1 MENIEAVCI
10 KILSQKG
17 GENPLTSL
25 LVEINKIQY
34 VLNLWTPWNE
44 IGDYIQ
50 PYTKIRAFNVDKIKN
65 SDSIYYSAGKK
76 AIVVVDPDILINAS
90 TIGNISYCPR
100 SYYISEK
107 MGDTLSP
114 LSAIKGT
121 IVHVALSTA
130 IASGNSPTEVL
141 SDVIDYYSIQFE
153 QLGYS
158 RENIETEVYKM
169 VEALDQF
176 IKTLPTETI
185 PESLFFSP
193 YLGIRGRIDVL
204 AERIYEL
211 KTAKLGTDD
220 DARFSDMMQV
230 TLYSFGLT
238 DMKES
243 IAQTD
248 GTVLYVGSETLQPK
262 EVNISWG
269 ILRYAIQMRNIAY
282 RISFLDYI
290 PPILGENQSRK
301 CSKCSVQVMCSLFCA
316 GLNQFRNCEI
326 CNHSHFCSKTVL
338 SEKEQEY
345 FNKYSYL
352 LSQERLETNRN
363 LADLW
368 NLSLEERVE
377 KGKTIVN
384 LVLKN
389 EILENGIRTLVFSC
403 NNQSEIREGDVIIL
417 SDGEVISNPI
427 STGTVTN
434 ITSTSI
440 EIETKAHPEKVSVI
454 DLYSID
460 VGFNRQQR
468 GLFNFIF
475 KSNNFKDIILGHKPP
490 VIKKVKG
497 NFVPNNSSQNEA
509 IQKILGTEN
518 YLLIQGPAGTGKTHV
533 IAKSAI
539 LLADKKEKVLLTAY
553 TNRAVD
559 NMCKYLLENGYQ
571 NFVRLGSTHA
581 TQRKIR
587 KYTLFSILKK
597 NKNKKVLDLLDE
609 YQIIVATTSTIS
621 SPVYSN
627 LGIQTVIVDEASQMT
642 ETTLL
647 SALIEGK
654 KFILVGD
661 HKQLPPVIQSVL
673 CKNEGF
679 DISLFEKL
687 AKSNPQ
693 FVHLLTIQFRMNE
706 KIMEFSNKKFYENK
720 LECFDNLIALQNL
733 YDLGNFAGDFQQ
745 FENKAIYDPKM
756 PLVYVQVNGKFNPEK
771 KLNAMEA
778 EIVATIAKNFLRLGI
793 STEQIGVIAPY
804 RGQVGEIRR
813 YIPGVSVDTVDRFQ
827 GSDREIIILS
837 LTETNIHGFKGFS
850 DERRLNVAI
859 TRAKKK
865 LVVVGNPNLTE
876 GELGEYISYLR
887 DNVENVQVK
896 EIEEREEL
904 IEKQIRTVIVADSI
918 SKVAS
923 FFKKVKA
930 KGKELYK
937 SKEEINKCPICFQQ
951 VYENAIQ
958 CPICE
963 KLYHYTHLIQWIKEK
978 GRCPYC
984 KTSLS
989 IYSVYAE
996 E

>member
-490 VIKKVKG
+490 VIKKSK
-497 NFVPNNSSQNEA
+497 E
-509 IQKILGTEN
+509 IL
-518 YLLIQGPAGTGKTHV
+518 YLT
-533 IAKSAI
+533 I
-539 LLADKKEKVLLTAY
+539 LLKMKLSKRFLVL
-553 TNRAVD
+553 
-559 NMCKYLLENGYQ
+559 
-571 NFVRLGSTHA
+571 
-581 TQRKIR
+581 KIT
-587 KYTLFSILKK
+587 Y
-597 NKNKKVLDLLDE
+597 
-609 YQIIVATTSTIS
+609 
-621 SPVYSN
+621 
-627 LGIQTVIVDEASQMT
+627 
-642 ETTLL
+642 
-647 SALIEGK
+647 
-654 KFILVGD
+654 
-661 HKQLPPVIQSVL
+661 
-673 CKNEGF
+673 
-679 DISLFEKL
+679 
-687 AKSNPQ
+687 
-693 FVHLLTIQFRMNE
+693 
-706 KIMEFSNKKFYENK
+706 
-720 LECFDNLIALQNL
+720 
-733 YDLGNFAGDFQQ
+733 
-745 FENKAIYDPKM
+745 
-756 PLVYVQVNGKFNPEK
+756 
-771 KLNAMEA
+771 
-778 EIVATIAKNFLRLGI
+778 
-793 STEQIGVIAPY
+793 
-804 RGQVGEIRR
+804 
-813 YIPGVSVDTVDRFQ
+813 
-827 GSDREIIILS
+827 
-837 LTETNIHGFKGFS
+837 
-850 DERRLNVAI
+850 
-859 TRAKKK
+859 
-865 LVVVGNPNLTE
+865 
-876 GELGEYISYLR
+876 
-887 DNVENVQVK
+887 
-896 EIEEREEL
+896 
-904 IEKQIRTVIVADSI
+904 
-918 SKVAS
+918 
-923 FFKKVKA
+923 
-930 KGKELYK
+930 
-937 SKEEINKCPICFQQ
+937 
-951 VYENAIQ
+951 
-958 CPICE
+958 
-963 KLYHYTHLIQWIKEK
+963 
-978 GRCPYC
+978 
-984 KTSLS
+984 
-989 IYSVYAE
+989 
-996 E
+996 